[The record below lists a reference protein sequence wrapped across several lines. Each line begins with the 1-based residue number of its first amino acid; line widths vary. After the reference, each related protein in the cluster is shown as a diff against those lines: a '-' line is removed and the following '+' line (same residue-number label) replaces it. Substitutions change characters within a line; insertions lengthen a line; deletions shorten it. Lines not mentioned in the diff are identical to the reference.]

1 MPTSRSVRES
11 RNDDLLRRSPRRV
24 EELVERLPGHRVVC
38 WRVRLGRLMMDV
50 PSIVEMLAE
59 RGLGFRSISD
69 RVDPSTPTDNVLLH
83 LLLSVASLR
92 ATAHP

>member
-1 MPTSRSVRES
+1 
-11 RNDDLLRRSPRRV
+11 
-24 EELVERLPGHRVVC
+24 
-38 WRVRLGRLMMDV
+38 MMDV